1 MDDFNAL
8 FDKYFIPQ
16 PDTSITFVGSKLVIQ
31 IPETFI
37 EKGISSI
44 NRTTVTTIGIFDGY
58 IFDDYSNDNIS
69 DADHKFTLKI
79 PSNIFLTPSH
89 IEKSTRIVERVETE
103 TFEKENIYNLIFLEG
118 DTFMLSSNVVQEC
131 STVDNFMYMLLNGQI
146 PKNIKYDELPNL
158 WLQCSII
165 NGSGTLGSDFSIFGM
180 IISNLVRDPQNFSVP
195 FRLVCDKY
203 FSKGIMNGKM
213 MSYQAIPRYIS
224 NFTAIT
230 GSDPR
235 QGITVAM
242 ARVYGDKE
250 KDVKS
255 PIEEVIE

>member
-8 FDKYFIPQ
+8 FDKYFKPQ

-89 IEKSTRIVERVETE
+89 IEKSTRIVEKVETE

-131 STVDNFMYMLLNGQI
+131 STVDNFMY
-146 PKNIKYDELPNL
+146 Y
-158 WLQCSII
+158 
-165 NGSGTLGSDFSIFGM
+165 
-180 IISNLVRDPQNFSVP
+180 
-195 FRLVCDKY
+195 
-203 FSKGIMNGKM
+203 
-213 MSYQAIPRYIS
+213 
-224 NFTAIT
+224 
-230 GSDPR
+230 
-235 QGITVAM
+235 
-242 ARVYGDKE
+242 
-250 KDVKS
+250 
-255 PIEEVIE
+255 